1 MKGVLLSP
9 AAESDL
15 DRIWDYSAEHWG
27 PDQADR
33 YTDDIRDA
41 CRGLAT
47 GAKRGRPV
55 DLRYGYLKYATG
67 THMIYFRDTGEQLQI
82 IRSLHQS
89 QDVSRN
95 LPA

>member
-9 AAESDL
+9 AAASDL
-15 DRIWDYSAEHWG
+15 DRIWDYSAEYWG

-33 YTDDIRDA
+33 YTDEIRDA

-47 GAKRGRPV
+47 GAKRGRQIDV
-55 DLRYGYLKYATG
+55 RSDYLKYATG
-67 THMIYFRDTGEQLQI
+67 THMIYFRDTGDRLHI
-82 IRSLHQS
+82 IRILHQS